1 MEIFEAIVILL
12 VIVLIFTPTP
22 ITQIWHWLAIQFG
35 WEWLRPHGP
44 PPGYLAPLLLEL
56 KGLRSDIN
64 LQLAPIVDAVAA
76 GRSSRR
82 PGTGVQGWVG
92 NEMTLCSYILKMAD
106 DVGHGAESK
115 HQKNHNIP
123 RI

>member
-22 ITQIWHWLAIQFG
+22 ITQIWHWLVIQFG

-82 PGTGVQGWVG
+82 PGTGVQGWEESVDG
-92 NEMTLCSYILKMAD
+92 NGD
-106 DVGHGAESK
+106 GRD
-115 HQKNHNIP
+115 
-123 RI
+123 

>member
-1 MEIFEAIVILL
+1 MPSTVVKELCPKDSLSRYGGLDMDTFEAIVILL

-22 ITQIWHWLAIQFG
+22 VTQIWHWLAIQFG

-64 LQLAPIVDAVAA
+64 LQLASIVDAVAA
-76 GRSSRR
+76 GRGSRR
-82 PGTGVQGWVG
+82 PGTGLQGSVG
-92 NEMTLCSYILKMAD
+92 NEM
-106 DVGHGAESK
+106 V
-115 HQKNHNIP
+115 
-123 RI
+123 